1 MNSIVTKLPDYDEVN
16 AAMEEAG
23 FESTAAEVHG
33 TICGILASPEG
44 ETADW
49 LAMVLGT
56 DSIDVEH
63 LPKPVS
69 EQLLGLFQVSRQTL
83 QDEDFSFVLLIPLG
97 DDHSIVDRTEA
108 VAAWCRGFLLGLS
121 AGGLKEFASLPDA
134 VREALEDL
142 LDIAEVVA
150 EDEEGEQQEQALFEI
165 EEYVRVATQLVYDD
179 RHRTTE
185 AH

>member
-1 MNSIVTKLPDYDEVN
+1 
-16 AAMEEAG
+16 MEMAG

-33 TICGILASPEG
+33 TLCGVLASPEG

-56 DSIDVEH
+56 GIDVEH

-69 EQLLGLFQVSRQTL
+69 EILLGLFQVSRKAL
-83 QDEDFSFVLLIPLG
+83 DDEDFSFALLIPQG
-97 DDHSIVDRTEA
+97 DGHSIVDRTEA
-108 VAAWCRGFLLGLS
+108 VAAWSRGFLLGLS
-121 AGGLKEFASLPDA
+121 AGGLKEFDSLADA

-150 EDEEGEQQEQALFEI
+150 EDEEGEQQERALVEI

-179 RHRTTE
+179 RRHERDGATE